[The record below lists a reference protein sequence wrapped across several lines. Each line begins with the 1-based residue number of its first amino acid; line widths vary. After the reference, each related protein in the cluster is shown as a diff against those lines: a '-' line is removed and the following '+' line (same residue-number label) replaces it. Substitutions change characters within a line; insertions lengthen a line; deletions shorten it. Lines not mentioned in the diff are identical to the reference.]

1 MAEALKKRA
10 KEEFEW
16 FEEQIEKLREQIRAL
31 RANIEKTYEI
41 KCTISIGKRIFDCE
55 IKEVE

>member
-1 MAEALKKRA
+1 MAEELKKRT
-10 KEEFEW
+10 EW
-16 FEEQIEKLREQIRAL
+16 FEEQLEKLREQISAL

-55 IKEVE
+55 IKEIE